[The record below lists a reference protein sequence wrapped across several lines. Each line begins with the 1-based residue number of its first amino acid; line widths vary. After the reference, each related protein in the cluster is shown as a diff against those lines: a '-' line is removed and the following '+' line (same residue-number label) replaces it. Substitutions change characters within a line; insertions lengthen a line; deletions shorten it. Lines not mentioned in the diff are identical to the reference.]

1 MPNSASSTGC
11 QVCVAFISAT
21 TDLLAYNLQLR
32 QGARVSG
39 TPTLPA
45 LSGDGSI
52 GGQKLDRRAGVV
64 GYMTKHCK
72 AHMVQFVAVCD
83 KQRGAWYAFLC
94 ELYMSLHTRN
104 SRRAPA
110 PHTCINL
117 FELIQMPWN

>member
-1 MPNSASSTGC
+1 
-11 QVCVAFISAT
+11 VWIAFISAT

-72 AHMVQFVAVCD
+72 ARMVQFVAVCD
-83 KQRGAWYAFLC
+83 EQRGAWYVSLC
-94 ELYMSLHTRN
+94 ELCMSLHTRD

-110 PHTCINL
+110 PHTCINP
-117 FELIQMPWN
+117 FGLIQETWK